1 MTESARTR
9 RLRELLEKWRMKYPA
24 MTAHK
29 QSADDYWAGQC
40 SGVNRCADELAAVLD
55 TEGDRQERANC
66 SIHPTGDHE
75 WVCLTCLEA
84 KDEPSEPIADTEG
97 DRPVQP

>member
-1 MTESARTR
+1 MSDVARTR
-9 RLRELLEKWRMKYPA
+9 RLRALQAEWVYLDSTINDPAARIYGDCARELL
-24 MTAHK
+24 
-29 QSADDYWAGQC
+29 
-40 SGVNRCADELAAVLD
+40 AVLD
-55 TEGDRQERANC
+55 TEEDRQERANC

-97 DRPVQP
+97 DASPKKETRPC